1 MKAALAL
8 TIVGGLV
15 LLARRFA
22 PLIRERCTTACEH
35 MLDEMPDSF
44 PPRRMMISLD
54 AISAQNERV
63 IELLEDQRPAS
74 EQAPTD

>member
-1 MKAALAL
+1 MKAVLAL

-35 MLDEMPDSF
+35 MLDEMPDAF
-44 PPRRMMISLD
+44 PPKRMMISLD
-54 AISAQNERV
+54 EIAAQNERV
-63 IELLEDQRPAS
+63 IELLEQQPGDPERAPA
-74 EQAPTD
+74 A